1 MTNVAPRSSTG
12 MLKVVVSGMV
22 NCLASCAARFKSR
35 FGSRFSSTLRS
46 LCIGLGLG
54 LTSFGVWADPDLP
67 SFEQVRAQY
76 RETNDL
82 TRVSYLYRRCA
93 ALQLNVAAL
102 LAKKKQTKAA
112 NDYENVA
119 NHYMLMAEAVD
130 QEVDKKL
137 KLKSSKPMETV
148 RLSVQFISEQYDK
161 KMKDN
166 MAKRGEFFAGDR
178 VLEAELSECLVPAT
192 FAKKLGR

>member
-1 MTNVAPRSSTG
+1 MTKAAPRSLTS
-12 MLKVVVSGMV
+12 MLNVMVSGML
-22 NCLASCAARFKSR
+22 NGAAKFAARF
-35 FGSRFSSTLRS
+35 SSIITATLRA
-46 LCIGLGLG
+46 LCICLALGLASSG
-54 LTSFGVWADPDLP
+54 AWADPDLP

-192 FAKKLGR
+192 FAKKLAR

>member
-1 MTNVAPRSSTG
+1 MTNVAPRSSSG
-12 MLKVVVSGMV
+12 MLDVV
-22 NCLASCAARFKSR
+22 A
-35 FGSRFSSTLRS
+35 TLRS
-46 LCIGLGLG
+46 MCIGLALG
-54 LTSFGVWADPDLP
+54 LASFGASADPDLP
-67 SFEQVRAQY
+67 SFEQVRTQY

-130 QEVDKKL
+130 QEAVSYTHLTLPTK
-137 KLKSSKPMETV
+137 
-148 RLSVQFISEQYDK
+148 
-161 KMKDN
+161 
-166 MAKRGEFFAGDR
+166 A
-178 VLEAELSECLVPAT
+178 
-192 FAKKLGR
+192 

>member
-1 MTNVAPRSSTG
+1 MTHDVPRLTTG
-12 MLKVVVSGMV
+12 RVNVVVIGM
-22 NCLASCAARFKSR
+22 ATCAARFAAR
-35 FGSRFSSTLRS
+35 FRATFTSTLRS
-46 LCIGLGLG
+46 MCIGLALG
-54 LTSFGVWADPDLP
+54 LSSFGALADPDLP

>member
-1 MTNVAPRSSTG
+1 MSNVAPRSSTG
-12 MLKVVVSGMV
+12 MVNMV
-22 NCLASCAARFKSR
+22 A
-35 FGSRFSSTLRS
+35 TLRS
-46 LCIGLGLG
+46 LCIGLALG
-54 LTSFGVWADPDLP
+54 LASFGASADPDLP
-67 SFEQVRAQY
+67 SFEQVRTQY

-102 LAKKKQTKAA
+102 LVKKKQTKAA
-112 NDYENVA
+112 TDYESVA

-137 KLKSSKPMETV
+137 KLKSTKPMETV

>member
-1 MTNVAPRSSTG
+1 MSNVAPRSATG
-12 MLKVVVSGMV
+12 MLKVVVSGM
-22 NCLASCAARFKSR
+22 AAYAARFTAR
-35 FGSRFSSTLRS
+35 FMVTFTATLRA
-46 LCIGLGLG
+46 LFIGFALGLS
-54 LTSFGVWADPDLP
+54 SFGAWADPDLP

-112 NDYENVA
+112 SDYENVA

-148 RLSVQFISEQYDK
+148 RLSVQFISEQYDQ

>member
-1 MTNVAPRSSTG
+1 M
-12 MLKVVVSGMV
+12 
-22 NCLASCAARFKSR
+22 
-35 FGSRFSSTLRS
+35 
-46 LCIGLGLG
+46 CIGLALG
-54 LTSFGVWADPDLP
+54 LASFGASADPDLP

-148 RLSVQFISEQYDK
+148 RLSVQFISEQYDQ

>member
-1 MTNVAPRSSTG
+1 MSNVAPRLATG
-12 MLKVVVSGMV
+12 MVNVEVSGMGT
-22 NCLASCAARFKSR
+22 NAERFTA
-35 FGSRFSSTLRS
+35 TLRA
-46 LCIGLGLG
+46 LCVGLGLG
-54 LTSFGVWADPDLP
+54 LASFGASADPDLP

-137 KLKSSKPMETV
+137 KLKSTKPMETV

>member
-1 MTNVAPRSSTG
+1 
-12 MLKVVVSGMV
+12 MLNVVVSGMV
-22 NCLASCAARFKSR
+22 NCLVSCAARLAA
-35 FGSRFSSTLRS
+35 RFSSRFTPTLRA
-46 LCIGLGLG
+46 LFVCLGLG
-54 LTSFGVWADPDLP
+54 LSSFGAWADPDLP

-76 RETNDL
+76 RDTNDL

-112 NDYENVA
+112 SDYENVA

-137 KLKSSKPMETV
+137 KLKSTKPMETV

>member
-1 MTNVAPRSSTG
+1 M
-12 MLKVVVSGMV
+12 MF
-22 NCLASCAARFKSR
+22 AATSR
-35 FGSRFSSTLRS
+35 A
-46 LCIGLGLG
+46 LCVGLLLG
-54 LTSFGVWADPDLP
+54 LTSFGAWADPDLP
-67 SFEQVRAQY
+67 SFEQVRTQY

-102 LAKKKQTKAA
+102 LVKKKQTRAA
-112 NDYENVA
+112 TDYESVA

-161 KMKDN
+161 KMRDN
-166 MAKRGEFFAGDR
+166 RAKRGEYFAGDR
-178 VLEAELSECLVPAT
+178 ELEAELADCLVPEA

>member
-1 MTNVAPRSSTG
+1 MTKAAPRSLTS
-12 MLKVVVSGMV
+12 MLNVMVSGMFNGV
-22 NCLASCAARFKSR
+22 ARFAARF
-35 FGSRFSSTLRS
+35 SSIFTATLRA
-46 LCIGLGLG
+46 LCIGLALG
-54 LTSFGVWADPDLP
+54 LASSGAWADPDLP

-112 NDYENVA
+112 NDYESVA

>member
-1 MTNVAPRSSTG
+1 MTKAAPRSLTS
-12 MLKVVVSGMV
+12 MLNVMVSGML
-22 NCLASCAARFKSR
+22 NGAAKFTA
-35 FGSRFSSTLRS
+35 RFSSIFTATLRA
-46 LCIGLGLG
+46 LCICLALGLS
-54 LTSFGVWADPDLP
+54 SFGALADPDLP

>member
-1 MTNVAPRSSTG
+1 MTKAAPRSLTS
-12 MLKVVVSGMV
+12 MLNVMVSGMFNGV
-22 NCLASCAARFKSR
+22 ARFAARF
-35 FGSRFSSTLRS
+35 SSIFTATLRA
-46 LCIGLGLG
+46 LCIGLALG
-54 LTSFGVWADPDLP
+54 LASSGAWADPDLP

-112 NDYENVA
+112 SDYENVA

-130 QEVDKKL
+130 QEVDRKL

-148 RLSVQFISEQYDK
+148 RLSVQFISEQYDQ

-178 VLEAELSECLVPAT
+178 VLEAELAECLVPAT